1 MFCSRNEEPNTS
13 HQLANCQ
20 VKIDLTPDT
29 PDTPDTLTHITV
41 VYLVTR
47 SGRLPAWWW
56 SVYNLLALKSSYSL
70 VIGAVR
76 ACYRSLFMI
85 IVQF

>member
-29 PDTPDTLTHITV
+29 PDTLTHITV

-47 SGRLPAWWW
+47 SSCLPA
-56 SVYNLLALKSSYSL
+56 L
-70 VIGAVR
+70 VVVCIQPARIKVELQP
-76 ACYRSLFMI
+76 CYRRC
-85 IVQF
+85 

>member
-29 PDTPDTLTHITV
+29 PDTPDTLTHITL

-47 SGRLPAWWW
+47 SGRLPA
-56 SVYNLLALKSSYSL
+56 L
-70 VIGAVR
+70 VVVCIQPARIKVELQP
-76 ACYRSLFMI
+76 CYRRC
-85 IVQF
+85 

>member
-20 VKIDLTPDT
+20 VKIEL
-29 PDTPDTLTHITV
+29 TPDTLTHITV

-47 SGRLPAWWW
+47 SGRLPA
-56 SVYNLLALKSSYSL
+56 L
-70 VIGAVR
+70 VVVCIQPAR
-76 ACYRSLFMI
+76 I
-85 IVQF
+85 